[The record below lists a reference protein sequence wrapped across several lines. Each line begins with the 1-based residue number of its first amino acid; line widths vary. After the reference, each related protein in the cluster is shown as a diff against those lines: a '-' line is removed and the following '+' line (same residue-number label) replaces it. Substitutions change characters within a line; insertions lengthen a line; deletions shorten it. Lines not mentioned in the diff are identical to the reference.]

1 MKSKNITVYILAL
14 LFVLSLLEIYFIINL
29 KIELEDMIYL
39 EKEKENAKL
48 CKLTC
53 DLTDHEGSLYSN
65 GNCYCLKY
73 GVWLKYW

>member
-39 EKEKENAKL
+39 EKENAKL

-53 DLTDHEGSLYSN
+53 DLTDHEGSLYTN

>member
-1 MKSKNITVYILAL
+1 MKSKNITVYILAV

-39 EKEKENAKL
+39 EKENAKL

-53 DLTDHEGSLYSN
+53 DLTDHEGFLYTN